1 MKFFCQPNISDKVT
15 KFEISCACR
24 TRDNKSGPHF
34 MFGLYIAA
42 KSSSSHDDD
51 VVDEIMSLKSF
62 VKVEIEVNLVRI

>member
-1 MKFFCQPNISDKVT
+1 
-15 KFEISCACR
+15 
-24 TRDNKSGPHF
+24 